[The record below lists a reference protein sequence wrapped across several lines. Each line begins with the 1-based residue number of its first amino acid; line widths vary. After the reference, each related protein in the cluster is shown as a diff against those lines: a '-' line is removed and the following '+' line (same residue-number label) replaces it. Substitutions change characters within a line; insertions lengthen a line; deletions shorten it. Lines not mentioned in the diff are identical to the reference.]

1 MDEIKI
7 TALIVDDDKSTRD
20 IYREA
25 MTLGGI
31 ESITASNGAEA
42 YNLYKRYRPR
52 VILTGITMPEM
63 DGFSLIEKIRK
74 EEGSRSPFF
83 IINSH
88 NDNENDRKRAQEM
101 GVDGYFVRGFSAPIN
116 VVSHISKLFSSQ
128 NKVQEIVLT
137 REEFEKTVEEEIDRR
152 LSQKKK
158 DNPFLLGLF
167 MFFLGSLL
175 MLIVSFFIFYLPQK
189 RFENIYNEKG
199 ANKEQDISYEKEG
212 SFEAPQLAIISG
224 TVVEVKEDIIL
235 IDMEDSY
242 DINNKRVEIKISKEA
257 EKNISKTRTLTD
269 EKALLNESEEQI
281 ISLEQIQEGD
291 SISFLLEEMISVV
304 DFSKKD
310 MSLSASRIFVGPPAN
325 EMRE

>member
-1 MDEIKI
+1 
-7 TALIVDDDKSTRD
+7 
-20 IYREA
+20 
-25 MTLGGI
+25 
-31 ESITASNGAEA
+31 
-42 YNLYKRYRPR
+42 
-52 VILTGITMPEM
+52 
-63 DGFSLIEKIRK
+63 
-74 EEGSRSPFF
+74 
-83 IINSH
+83 
-88 NDNENDRKRAQEM
+88 
-101 GVDGYFVRGFSAPIN
+101 
-116 VVSHISKLFSSQ
+116 
-128 NKVQEIVLT
+128 
-137 REEFEKTVEEEIDRR
+137 
-152 LSQKKK
+152 
-158 DNPFLLGLF
+158 
-167 MFFLGSLL
+167 